1 MNDVRLITG
10 PAASGKTLAAVR
22 YAQVCAAKRERV
34 IVLTLPAQRSQWLER
49 LAGEGA
55 SLGVEVT
62 NLQNVCYR
70 MLDRL
75 GENKAVVL
83 NPGRIALTA
92 RALEIVLERR
102 VSPGEARL
110 YARAI
115 AECKRFSA
123 VPHATGDAYQDTL
136 ARVSGEYTRLLEQ
149 FDLQDLDDVRIRAT
163 TLLQSGTLE
172 LGAHLIVDGYRTFA
186 KSELEAIRTLSGIA
200 QSALVTLP
208 SGAPDTMREAWA
220 HPLRHSE
227 LEAIARGLGAMHSRL
242 EGTGKPWRGLPVT
255 VERHVHPNPVSEAR
269 AALRRVKQLLHSGVR
284 AQRIALVV
292 PHPALIRVLEAL
304 AREYAV
310 PVAPES
316 LGSFLETSD
325 GRVIDAL
332 LSAPA
337 REYPA
342 RELRTLAR
350 LEPSLSRLA
359 DALEARGIAAGG
371 AAYPLLMDDPP
382 ALAALERIE
391 ALAAPAHGTPAQLLE
406 WFEALIEGVVSDLS
420 LRDSARVTAREALRI
435 LGGDVVD
442 GGAAV
447 DGAVFADW
455 LRSLLGTVSV
465 PHPDAGRGVAL
476 LGSDEI
482 SGRRYQ
488 YVFALGVVD
497 GAYRAG
503 ELEDFFVP
511 EDERNALTD
520 LLRGQPGLPERL
532 AGLEDSALYDVL
544 TRADDA
550 VYISSPRAER
560 GTSLRPHPRLTQLG
574 AAVPLEPVVTAS
586 PLEYAHASVKDALEE
601 LILEHGVGALQITKA
616 TDLERFAQCGLRA
629 WAELRLPVKIDGH
642 GLVPG
647 SLLDSWTRRQRSNVW
662 RSGGKSTLEV
672 APTEHHSIL
681 EKLSPAFRAQLQGAV
696 EARVPPVPKL
706 DGIKLG
712 HKDSVEGIE
721 YLLDGVRFKPSDEN
735 IKLIEVYRHVEN
747 VEDGYAKLMQDDR
760 HREWWYAHAQ
770 RGNGLGVNLMV
781 MDFRSPPKRPFDLSK
796 PYAVARLEKSAL
808 VLEAVRHDLERGVVR
823 ASPGFHCGACAYR
836 DLCRVAD

>member
-1 MNDVRLITG
+1 MH
-10 PAASGKTLAAVR
+10 
-22 YAQVCAAKRERV
+22 YARECAAKRERV
-34 IVLTLPAQRSQWLER
+34 IVLTLPGQRSQWLQR
-49 LAGEGA
+49 LAAEGA

-75 GENKAVVL
+75 GENKGVIL

-92 RALEIVLERR
+92 RALEVVLERR

-123 VPHATGDAYQDTL
+123 VPHATDDDYQEIL
-136 ARVSGEYTRLLEQ
+136 ALVYAAYTRLLEQ

-163 TLLQSGTLE
+163 TLLQTSPLK
-172 LGAHLIVDGYRTFA
+172 LGAHLIVDGYRAFA
-186 KSELEAIRTLSGIA
+186 KSELEAIRVLAGSSLSA
-200 QSALVTLP
+200 VVTLP
-208 SGAPDTMREAWA
+208 SGAPDTVREAWA
-220 HPLRHSE
+220 HPLRSGE
-227 LEAIARGLGAMHSRL
+227 LEAISQGLGAVRERL

-255 VERHVHPNPVSEAR
+255 VQQSAFPNPVSEAR

-284 AQRIALVV
+284 AQAIAIVV

-316 LGSFLETSD
+316 LGNFLETSD

-371 AAYPLLMDDPP
+371 AAYPLLMDDPL
-382 ALAALERIE
+382 ALAALQRIE
-391 ALAAPAHGTPAQLLE
+391 ALAAPAHGTPAQLLA
-406 WFEALIEGVVSDLS
+406 WFEALIEDVVSDLN

-442 GGAAV
+442 G
-447 DGAVFADW
+447 AVFTDW

-476 LGSDEI
+476 LASDEI
-482 SGRRYQ
+482 SGRRYG

-511 EDERNALTD
+511 EDERSALTE
-520 LLRGQPGLPERL
+520 LLRGQLGLPERL

-560 GTSLRPHPRLTQLG
+560 GASLRPHPRLAQLG
-574 AAVPLEPVVTAS
+574 AATSLEPTVTAS

-601 LILEHGVGALQITKA
+601 LILEHGVGALSVTKA

-629 WAELRLPVKIDGH
+629 WAELRLPVTTHGN

-647 SLLDSWTRRQRSNVW
+647 SLLESWTRRQRSNVW

-681 EKLSPAFRAQLQGAV
+681 NKLSPAFRAQLEGAV

-712 HKDSVEGIE
+712 HKDSLEGIE
-721 YLLDGVRFKPSDEN
+721 YVLDGVRFKPTDAN
-735 IKLIEVYRHVEN
+735 PKLVEVYRHVEN

-770 RGNGLGVNLMV
+770 RVQGLGVNLMV

-796 PYAVARLEKSAL
+796 PYAVTRLEKSAL
-808 VLEAVRHDLERGVVR
+808 ILESVRLDLERGVVR
-823 ASPGFHCGACAYR
+823 AAPGFHCGACAYR

>member
-1 MNDVRLITG
+1 MHYVH
-10 PAASGKTLAAVR
+10 A
-22 YAQVCAAKRERV
+22 CAAKRERV
-34 IVLTLPAQRSQWLER
+34 IVLTLPGQRSQWLER
-49 LAGEGA
+49 LAQQGA

-75 GENKAVVL
+75 GENKGVVL

-92 RALEIVLERR
+92 RALEVVLERR

-123 VPHATGDAYQDTL
+123 VPHAMGDAYQDTL
-136 ARVSGEYTRLLEQ
+136 ERVYAEYTRLLEQ

-163 TLLQSGTLE
+163 AMLQTSALE

-186 KSELEAIRTLSGIA
+186 KSELEAIRVLSSIA
-200 QSALVTLP
+200 LSAVVTLP
-208 SGAPDTMREAWA
+208 SGAPDTTREPWA
-220 HPLRHSE
+220 HPLRHAE
-227 LEAIARGLGAMHSRL
+227 LEAISRNLGAAHQRL

-255 VERHVHPNPVSEAR
+255 VQHGAYPNPVSEAR

-284 AQRIALVV
+284 AQRMAIVV

-316 LGSFLETSD
+316 LGSFLETAD

-371 AAYPLLMDDPP
+371 AAYPLLMDDPQ

-391 ALAAPAHGTPAQLLE
+391 ALAAPAHGTPAQLLA
-406 WFEALIEGVVSDLS
+406 WFEALIEDVVSDLS
-420 LRDSARVTAREALRI
+420 LRDGARVTAREALRI

-442 GGAAV
+442 GAT
-447 DGAVFADW
+447 FADW

-511 EDERNALTD
+511 EDERSALTE
-520 LLRGQPGLPERL
+520 LLRGQVGLPERL

-550 VYISSPRAER
+550 IYISSPRAER
-560 GTSLRPHPRLTQLG
+560 GTSLRPHPRLAQLG
-574 AAVPLEPVVTAS
+574 AAQSLEPVVTAS

-601 LILEHGVGALQITKA
+601 LILEHGVGALHITKA

-629 WAELRLPVKIDGH
+629 WAELRLPVKIDGN

-672 APTEHHSIL
+672 APPEHHSIL
-681 EKLSPAFRAQLQGAV
+681 DKLSPAFRAQLEGAV

-712 HKDSVEGIE
+712 HKDPLEGIE
-721 YLLDGVRFKPSDEN
+721 YLLDGVRFKPTDAN
-735 IKLIEVYRHVEN
+735 PKLVEVYRHVEN

-760 HREWWYAHAQ
+760 HREWWYALAQ
-770 RGNGLGVNLMV
+770 RSVGLGVNLMV

-808 VLEAVRHDLERGVVR
+808 ILETVRLDLERGVVR
-823 ASPGFHCGACAYR
+823 AAPGFHCGACAYR

>member
-1 MNDVRLITG
+1 MNAQPTTLITG
-10 PAASGKTLAAVR
+10 PAASGKTRAAVH
-22 YAQVCAAKRERV
+22 YAQSCATKRERV
-34 IVLTLPAQRSQWLER
+34 IVLTLPSQRSQWLSS
-49 LAGEGA
+49 LASQGA

-92 RALEIVLERR
+92 RALEFVLERR

-136 ARVSGEYTRLLEQ
+136 ARVYAEYTRLLEQ
-149 FDLQDLDDVRIRAT
+149 FELQDLDDVRIRAT
-163 TLLQSGTLE
+163 RLLNAQPLE
-172 LGAHLIVDGYRTFA
+172 LGAHLIVDGYRSFA
-186 KSELEAIRTLSGIA
+186 KSELEAIRVLAAIA
-200 QSALVTLP
+200 QSAVVTLP

-220 HPLRHSE
+220 HPLRHAE
-227 LEAIARGLGAMHSRL
+227 LEAIAQGLNAVHQRL

-255 VERHVHPNPVSEAR
+255 VQQGAYPNPVSEAR

-284 AQRIALVV
+284 AQRVAIVV

-316 LGSFLETSD
+316 LGSFLETAD

-371 AAYPLLMDDPP
+371 AAYPLLMDDPQ
-382 ALAALERIE
+382 ALSALERIE

-406 WFEALIEGVVSDLS
+406 WFEALIEGVVGDLS
-420 LRDSARVTAREALRI
+420 LRDSARVTGREALRI

-442 GGAAV
+442 G
-447 DGAVFADW
+447 AVFTDW

-476 LGSDEI
+476 LSSDEI

-511 EDERNALTD
+511 EDERSALTE

-550 VYISSPRAER
+550 VFISHHRAER
-560 GTSLRPHPRLTQLG
+560 GTSLRPHPRLAQLG
-574 AAVPLEPVVTAS
+574 AHAPLEPVVTAS

-601 LILEHGVGALQITKA
+601 LILEHGVGGLSVTRAA
-616 TDLERFAQCGLRA
+616 ELERFAQCGLRA
-629 WAELRLPVKIDGH
+629 WAELRLPVKTQGN

-672 APTEHHSIL
+672 APVEHHSIL
-681 EKLSPAFRAQLQGAV
+681 EKLSPAFRAQLEGAV

-712 HKDSVEGIE
+712 HKEHLEGIE
-721 YLLDGVRFKPSDEN
+721 YLLDGVRFKPTDASP
-735 IKLIEVYRHVEN
+735 KLVEVYRHVEN
-747 VEDGYAKLMQDDR
+747 SDDGYAKLMQDDR

-770 RGNGLGVNLMV
+770 RSSGLGVNLMV

-796 PYAVARLEKSAL
+796 PYAVTRLEKSAL
-808 VLEAVRHDLERGVVR
+808 ILESVKHDLERGVVR
-823 ASPGFHCGACAYR
+823 AAPGFHCGACAYR